1 MTTLG
6 PVRDRPADPGDGD
19 VPPSIAIP
27 MVAATVAVWGF
38 ASPLIKAASVG
49 GEAMA
54 FYRLWIGA
62 LALLAVVVGAM
73 RRPVRAAVW
82 PWGLAAG
89 ALFGVNLLLFVSAV
103 KTTTVANATLIGAL
117 QPAIVLLVAGRLF
130 GESVS
135 ARDVACAA
143 GAIAGVGIV
152 IAGSAGTPEWHP
164 AGDLM
169 AVGAVL
175 TFTAYFLVT
184 KRVRATGGTLEYMT
198 IVHVVAAVVVTPAV
212 AFRPGDLGGLDTRDV
227 LTILFFALVSGTL
240 GQVVIGWAQR
250 YVDVSVS
257 SLMMLGVPVVASV
270 AAWAMLDEAL
280 GPVQAAGGLVTL
292 GAIGGM
298 LWRRPGGQVAMEEP
312 AAVAAG
318 AD

>member
-1 MTTLG
+1 
-6 PVRDRPADPGDGD
+6 
-19 VPPSIAIP
+19 
-27 MVAATVAVWGF
+27 
-38 ASPLIKAASVG
+38 
-49 GEAMA
+49 MA

-62 LALLAVVVGAM
+62 LALVAIVAVLL
-73 RRPVRAAVW
+73 RRPVHTAVW

-89 ALFGVNLLLFVSAV
+89 ALFGVNLILFVTSV

-117 QPAIVLLVAGRLF
+117 QPAIVMVVAGPLF
-130 GESVS
+130 GETVTL
-135 ARDVACAA
+135 RDIVFTA

-164 AGDLM
+164 AGDLL

-175 TFTAYFLVT
+175 TFTAYFLVS

-198 IVHVVAAVVVTPAV
+198 VVHLVAALVATPAI
-212 AFRPGDLGGLDTRDV
+212 AFRPDELGGLDTRDV

-240 GQVVIGWAQR
+240 GQVVIGWAHR

-257 SLMMLGVPVVASV
+257 SLMMLGVPVVASI
-270 AAWAMLDEAL
+270 AAWAMVDEAL
-280 GPVQAAGGLVTL
+280 GPVQVAGGLVTL
-292 GAIGGM
+292 AAISGM
-298 LWRRPGGQVAMEEP
+298 LWRRPTESH
-312 AAVAAG
+312 AADEAVTPLAAG

>member
-1 MTTLG
+1 MKRATYTE
-6 PVRDRPADPGDGD
+6 AEA
-19 VPPSIAIP
+19 PSFAIVA
-27 MVAATVAVWGF
+27 VAATIVTWGL

-62 LALLAVVVGAM
+62 LALLLIVRGVL
-73 RRPVRAAVW
+73 RRPIRAAFW

-89 ALFGVNLLLFVSAV
+89 ALFGVNLLFFVTSV

-117 QPAIVLLVAGRLF
+117 QPAIVLMVAGPLF
-130 GESVS
+130 GESVTG
-135 ARDVACAA
+135 RDIASVAA
-143 GAIAGVGIV
+143 AIAGVGIV

-164 AGDLM
+164 AGDLL

-175 TFTAYFLVT
+175 TFTAYFLVS

-198 IVHVVAAVVVTPAV
+198 IVHLVAAIVVTPAIF
-212 AFRPGDLGGLDTRDV
+212 FRPGELTGLDTRDV

-240 GQVVIGWAQR
+240 GQVVIGWAHR

-270 AAWAMLDEAL
+270 AAWAMLDESL
-280 GPVQAAGGLVTL
+280 GPIQIAGALLTL
-292 GAIGGM
+292 AAIGSM
-298 LWRRPGGQVAMEEP
+298 LWRRPTESTPVEE
-312 AAVAAG
+312 AVAPLAAG
-318 AD
+318 VD